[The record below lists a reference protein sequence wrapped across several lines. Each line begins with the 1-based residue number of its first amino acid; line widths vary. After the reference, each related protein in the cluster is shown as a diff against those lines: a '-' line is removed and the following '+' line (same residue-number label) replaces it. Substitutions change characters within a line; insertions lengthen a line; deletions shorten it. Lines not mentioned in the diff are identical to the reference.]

1 MTSSSDVRPC
11 TDVMVASE
19 AHAQLQQQLL
29 REVASRKAAEHRANC
44 LHQLLTE
51 LRNRKVSFTSQT
63 PQSAHCHMFCSIII
77 LNRTILRAVC
87 SANSNKHILRI
98 VSRDKCMKM
107 YSWHDDVCVLM
118 VMKHDSIAR
127 EAIAVVTQHFS
138 T

>member
-11 TDVMVASE
+11 SDVIVASE

-63 PQSAHCHMFCSIII
+63 PQSASCHLCSVPLII
-77 LNRTILRAVC
+77 NRTILHAVC
-87 SANSNKHILRI
+87 SVNSNKPVQRA
-98 VSRDKCMKM
+98 VSRDN
-107 YSWHDDVCVLM
+107 
-118 VMKHDSIAR
+118 
-127 EAIAVVTQHFS
+127 
-138 T
+138 